1 MNSYTSTL
9 TEQIETGNSKLKTIG
24 GYSYINICVK
34 IQNNLQ
40 MKHCITIAGLNLNIL
55 NLEGEY

>member
-34 IQNNLQ
+34 IQNNLK